1 MDNKKFK
8 RMKNRILLTPLL
20 GLSILAGCK
29 EDDFKDLVREDFG
42 YYIEIDYQQ
51 STSNTVEFKTGYT
64 NPFELSGDVHYKG
77 IAADF
82 ILSHT
87 SEKKDRMDG
96 KFRTIY
102 VEGKGSCIWSAD
114 ITREQN
120 ISTHRDSTYCRFE

>member
-1 MDNKKFK
+1 
-8 RMKNRILLTPLL
+8 MKTRILLAPLL

-29 EDDFKDLVREDFG
+29 GDDFEDLVREDFG

-51 STSNTVEFKTGYT
+51 KQGNTVQFTTGYT
-64 NPFELSGDVHYKG
+64 TPFELSGDVRYKG

-82 ILSHT
+82 ILSHS
-87 SEKKDRMDG
+87 SEKKDRKDA

-102 VEGKGSCIWSAD
+102 VEGKGSCIWSGD